1 MDLNNILTLLEIT
14 VAASIF
20 YVWVVRYEN
29 IVTEFKEYN
38 YPDWFRDTIGIL
50 KLILVSTLVTQT
62 EPLYQYALYGMI
74 LLMGSAVLSHVK
86 VKHQMHKA
94 VPSMVILSICLFL
107 GFN

>member
-62 EPLYQYALYGMI
+62 TF
-74 LLMGSAVLSHVK
+74 
-86 VKHQMHKA
+86 
-94 VPSMVILSICLFL
+94 LSICIIWNDTVD
-107 GFN
+107 GFCRFKSCKS